1 MSTVPASLHA
11 GPAAGYDNPF
21 EMLTSCHERVERM
34 LGLLERL
41 GEHVGRHGADA
52 NARSAASDLLR
63 YFDLA
68 APHHHEDEERHVFP
82 RLVADGHAP
91 LAERLRGEHR
101 RMDQQW
107 RAMRG
112 PLLALAE
119 GQAPAAGLL
128 EIDAFTSL
136 YRLHIAAEE
145 AHAYPL
151 ARPKL
156 DAGALQEMGSEMA
169 RRRGV
174 R

>member
-11 GPAAGYDNPF
+11 SPAAGYDSPF

-41 GEHVGRHGADA
+41 SAHVVRHGGDT

-82 RLVADGHAP
+82 RLVAHGHVA

-107 RAMRG
+107 RALR
-112 PLLALAE
+112 PLLAALAE
-119 GQAPAAGLL
+119 GHAPAGGLPDI
-128 EIDAFTSL
+128 EGYCAL
-136 YRLHIAAEE
+136 YRGHIVAEE
-145 AHAYPL
+145 EHAYPL
-151 ARPKL
+151 ARPQF
-156 DAGALQEMGSEMA
+156 DAATLHAMGEEMA
-169 RRRGV
+169 HRRGV